1 MKKVLAFLIKAIYF
15 IACITGVATI
25 KVLFNEPDVK
35 GRWFIM
41 AGIVIGT
48 LIFTGLLGIIL
59 PKLGEKDESNKGKD

>member
-1 MKKVLAFLIKAIYF
+1 MKKVLAFLIKDIYF

-59 PKLGEKDESNKGKD
+59 PKLGEKDELNKGKD

>member
-1 MKKVLAFLIKAIYF
+1 MKKVLALLIKAIYF
-15 IACITGVATI
+15 VACITGVATI
-25 KVLFNEPDVK
+25 KVLFNDPDVK

-59 PKLGEKDESNKGKD
+59 PKLGEKDKSKEGKD